1 MLTIIRQS
9 VENVSSYPTN
19 SELKEAL
26 CPSLMLPSS
35 PVTREADARRDIDAI
50 VALFTDE
57 AVVVDEDQTYR
68 GSAEIRGWREVPA
81 SQYQYTTEVFGTQRT
96 DEESSL
102 VTGRLT
108 GNFPGGTAE
117 LQWRFTVQ
125 GA

>member
-1 MLTIIRQS
+1 M
-9 VENVSSYPTN
+9 SS
-19 SELKEAL
+19 LDA
-26 CPSLMLPSS
+26 
-35 PVTREADARRDIDAI
+35 PVITRYFEADARRDIDAI

-57 AVVVDEDQTYR
+57 AVVVDEGQTYH
-68 GSAEIRGWREVPA
+68 GTAEIRGWQKGAA
-81 SQYQYTTEVFGTQRT
+81 SRYQYTTEVFGTQRT

-125 GA
+125 GD